1 MVAAQLCDGQCASM
15 GDGLDGDIKAG
26 IQKAADETAASCAA
40 KSAEL
45 ANFYF
50 DELAKNGMTV
60 QDAGSQ
66 FLGELEVIGAKM
78 TAEWLETAGSEGQ
91 AILDAYNAN

>member
-1 MVAAQLCDGQCASM
+1 MVNTQVWE
-15 GDGLDGDIKAG
+15 GLDAEVQAG
-26 IQKAADETAASCAA
+26 IQKAADETAASCQA

-50 DELAKNGMTV
+50 AELAKNGMSV
-60 QDAGSQ
+60 EDAGPE
-66 FLGELEVIGAKM
+66 FLAELEKIGAKM
-78 TAEWLETAGSEGQ
+78 TAEWLATAGADGQ